1 MSFYTAGTGGAG
13 PTIVSATF
21 LLLAEPPLNYRE
33 GQEVRAEPWGQRH
46 LVDFGPPVGQQPVH
60 LLDEPE
66 ASQYGSKS
74 TTGGESLALSHGLQ
88 AHAMSL
94 DRSTPATS
102 T

>member
-66 ASQYGSKS
+66 AS
-74 TTGGESLALSHGLQ
+74 
-88 AHAMSL
+88 
-94 DRSTPATS
+94 DFTS
-102 T
+102 DDTIWL